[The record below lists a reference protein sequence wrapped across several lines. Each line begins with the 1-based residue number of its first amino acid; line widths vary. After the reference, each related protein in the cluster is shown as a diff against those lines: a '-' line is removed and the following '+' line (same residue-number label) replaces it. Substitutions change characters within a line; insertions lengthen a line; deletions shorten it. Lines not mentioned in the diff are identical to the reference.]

1 MKLSIATVF
10 ISSITAMTAMA
21 APGEK
26 MVNGVKLHTVQ
37 AKGMTLYGEPVRSSP
52 IIWTDQITNFNTSP
66 K

>member
-52 IIWTDQITNFNTSP
+52 II
-66 K
+66 